1 MRTLAAISLSFAA
14 AVFAAVLLPWSGWTW
29 WAAIVCG
36 AMGLAAVLLRRRLPD
51 QLRLRAAVI
60 LFSLCGGLLYFGG
73 YQALVQQPVLERCG
87 REAEFSA
94 VAADFG
100 QLTELGGRVTL
111 RHVAP
116 QPKKVLEAAGIG
128 RMMTIQ

>member
-51 QLRLRAAVI
+51 KLRLRAAVLLI
-60 LFSLCGGLLYFGG
+60 SLCGGQLYFGG
-73 YQALVQQPVLERCG
+73 YQALVQQPVLDRCG
-87 REAEFSA
+87 REAAFSA
-94 VAADFG
+94 TVENYG
-100 QLTELGGRVTL
+100 QQTERG
-111 RHVAP
+111 A
-116 QPKKVLEAAGIG
+116 
-128 RMMTIQ
+128 

>member
-51 QLRLRAAVI
+51 MPA
-60 LFSLCGGLLYFGG
+60 S
-73 YQALVQQPVLERCG
+73 P
-87 REAEFSA
+87 
-94 VAADFG
+94 
-100 QLTELGGRVTL
+100 T
-111 RHVAP
+111 AP
-116 QPKKVLEAAGIG
+116 MTFTGIWTG
-128 RMMTIQ
+128 HFPLWAMR